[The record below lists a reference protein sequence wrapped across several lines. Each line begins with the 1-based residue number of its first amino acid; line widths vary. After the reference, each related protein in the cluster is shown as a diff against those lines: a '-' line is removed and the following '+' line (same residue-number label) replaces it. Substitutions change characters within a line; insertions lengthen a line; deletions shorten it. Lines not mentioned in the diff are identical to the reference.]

1 MADTVGHRAS
11 LYYIMTGKTFSGK
24 EAETMGL
31 VNKSVP
37 LAQLKAEVTELANC
51 LLEKNPVVLR
61 TAKMALSVAVN

>member
-37 LAQLKAEVTELANC
+37 LAQLKAEVTELC
-51 LLEKNPVVLR
+51 KLLTRENLWFFVLL
-61 TAKMALSVAVN
+61 KWLLSVAVN

>member
-31 VNKSVP
+31 VNKSP
-37 LAQLKAEVTELANC
+37 LAQLKA
-51 LLEKNPVVLR
+51 
-61 TAKMALSVAVN
+61 SD